1 MRHSSAIQTP
11 LVKEMIMNQ
20 QLIQIRD
27 QQRQTWD
34 RFSAGWKQWDNF
46 VVKWMAPIGEQLI
59 RSAKLRD
66 TSQVLDIA
74 AGTGEPGLSAAK
86 LTPRGKVTLTD
97 LSERMLEVANENAA
111 HRGLVNVATRQ
122 CDACELPFAD
132 QSFDAVMCRFGFMF
146 FPDINLGLREMVRV
160 SRTGAHICTAVWG
173 APEKNSWATTIM
185 GAIAANVEMPATP
198 RDAPGLFRCA
208 TPGLMTEAYREVG
221 LENVAETEVAGDL
234 VFESAEQYWNF
245 MTTVAAP
252 VVAGLAKAD
261 EPTREKIRRT
271 VHELA
276 QQTSSDGQT
285 RLHWSALVICGEKP
299 HLH

>member
-1 MRHSSAIQTP
+1 
-11 LVKEMIMNQ
+11 MNQ
-20 QLIQIRD
+20 QLIEIRD

-34 RFSAGWKQWDNF
+34 RFSAGWKQWDKF
-46 VVKWMAPIGEQLI
+46 VVNWMAPIGEQLI

-111 HRGLVNVATRQ
+111 HRGLANVATRQ

-146 FPDINLGLREMVRV
+146 FPDINLGLREMARV

-185 GAIAANVEMPATP
+185 GAIAANVEMPTTP

-234 VFESAEQYWNF
+234 LFESAEQYWNF
-245 MTTVAAP
+245 MTSVAAP

-276 QQTSSDGQT
+276 QQTSNDGQA